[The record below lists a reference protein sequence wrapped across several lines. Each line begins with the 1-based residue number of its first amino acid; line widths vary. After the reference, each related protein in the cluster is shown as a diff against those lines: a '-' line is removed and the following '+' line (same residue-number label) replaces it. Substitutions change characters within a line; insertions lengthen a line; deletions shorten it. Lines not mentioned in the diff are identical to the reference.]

1 MDSMTLDELRRS
13 AMGPRRL
20 YQKIAK
26 SIRMQEPLQPSS
38 NRLILEHEEETTHA
52 RIHIVPG
59 GRYLLASTD
68 YSITLWD
75 LGSPYMEQCS
85 PRILHTLQFKARVSD
100 VSSPVIY
107 KTNLLRFTA
116 QVEMMGSQ
124 PFRLQVYEVGPLPE
138 NHPFR
143 LIGELEIARHGYNFH
158 VEVVE
163 LYNDGRLAFYFWS
176 TVPHERRIVVWDF
189 SKSLL
194 SSLHWYPTGSSW
206 SSRPSRVSHSPCIVR

>member
-1 MDSMTLDELRRS
+1 VGLTLCIVFKTCKALNGVVSQREVWRSALKKTCEKHSFFEPSFPMDSMTLDELRRS
-13 AMGPRRL
+13 AMGPRRW

-38 NRLILEHEEETTHA
+38 NRLILVHEDETTHA
-52 RIHIVPG
+52 RIHIIPG

-85 PRILHTLQFKARVSD
+85 PRILHTLRFKARVSD

-107 KTNLLRFTA
+107 NTSLLRFTA

-124 PFRLQVYEVGPLPE
+124 PFR
-138 NHPFR
+138 
-143 LIGELEIARHGYNFH
+143 
-158 VEVVE
+158 
-163 LYNDGRLAFYFWS
+163 
-176 TVPHERRIVVWDF
+176 
-189 SKSLL
+189 
-194 SSLHWYPTGSSW
+194 
-206 SSRPSRVSHSPCIVR
+206 